1 MGQKILGVIHGKN
14 CGARNYNQTWRNI
27 MRELNGTKEMIGVS
41 NFNGAT
47 WILSDLQA
55 DIDQSEKIDGNG
67 VVHGDQKQAIED
79 AVRTILANVGEDAE
93 REGLQR
99 TPHRV
104 AKMYDELL
112 AGYETDPVKLVNGA
126 LFDVEYDE
134 MIVVKDIEFFSMCE
148 HHMLPFY
155 GRAHV
160 AYIPSEKIIGLS
172 KIPRIVEMF
181 ARRLQVQERMTRQI
195 AELIEEVL
203 DPQGVAVV
211 VEGSHMCSMMRG
223 VKKEHPRM
231 VTSTM
236 LGSFKEN
243 AMTRNEFMQHLR
255 QTGNSPF

>member
-1 MGQKILGVIHGKN
+1 MSSSNGHSQTAELADLHG
-14 CGARNYNQTWRNI
+14 R
-27 MRELNGTKEMIGVS
+27 
-41 NFNGAT
+41 T
-47 WILSDLQA
+47 WILGEPELN
-55 DIDQSEKIDGNG
+55 DIDKKNG
-67 VVHGDQKQAIED
+67 ASHKKDQGKSAIED
-79 AVRTILANVGEDAE
+79 AVRTVLTNVGEDPE
-93 REGLQR
+93 REGLEK

-104 AKMYDELL
+104 AKMYDEIF
-112 AGYETDPVKLVNGA
+112 AGYEMDPVEVVNGA

-134 MIVVKDIEFFSMCE
+134 MIVVRDIEFFSMCE

-160 AYIPSEKIIGLS
+160 AYIPGEKIIGLS

-195 AELIEEVL
+195 AELIDEVL

-243 AMTRNEFMQHLR
+243 SMTRSEFMQHLR
-255 QTGNSPF
+255 QPSTPLL